1 VVGVVLVA
9 LAVVLAT
16 ILLVGPRAPWEE
28 AVLARGRTYL
38 DVPLTTVYTAPPVEN
53 ATVNTSVDVS
63 YSSGLWLSASSG
75 VPPSSVFYRWF
86 APSGTDLPVRFVL
99 QSSFPSDRASHFVE
113 STDAFDYFPA
123 GLMPTP
129 QGGGS
134 PSYVNASVE
143 GAGVQYVLMTKWAM
157 DYTVRKMGVFQGLA
171 PSSFLEVDYT
181 LSVLDA
187 GSVHLLTSTNV
198 TAPAAADLVASA
210 APRLL
215 DAGVPASLGGL
226 SYSVDSRAPFQD
238 YEPFYYNDTTVALDA
253 GPLGT
258 LQTRLGS
265 QSEWSTTCA
274 NMTQCWPTAAYT
286 LSLSVSNHTVWFQ
299 VYLDRRF
306 GSLLL
311 EYVPPPAV

>member
-1 VVGVVLVA
+1 MLGVLLVA

-28 AVLARGRTYL
+28 AVLAHGRAYL
-38 DVPLTTVYTAPPVEN
+38 DVPLTTLYTAPPVEN
-53 ATVNTSVDVS
+53 VTVNTSVEVS
-63 YSSGLWLSASSG
+63 YSSGFWLSASSG

-86 APSGTDLPVRFVL
+86 PPSGTDLPVRFVL
-99 QSSFPSDRASHFVE
+99 QSSFPSDLASHFVE
-113 STDAFDYFPA
+113 SVNAFDYYPA
-123 GLMPTP
+123 GPMPTA
-129 QGGGS
+129 QDGGS
-134 PSYVNASVE
+134 PIYMNASVE
-143 GAGVQYVLMTKWAM
+143 GPGVQALLMAKWAM
-157 DYTVRKMGVFQGLA
+157 DYTVRKIGVFQGLT

-181 LSVLDA
+181 LAVLDA
-187 GSVHLLTSTNV
+187 GSVHILASTNV
-198 TAPAAADLVASA
+198 TAPAATDLVASA

-215 DAGVPASLGGL
+215 QAGVPASLGGL

-274 NMTQCWPTAAYT
+274 NMTECWPTAAYT
-286 LSLSVSNHTVWFQ
+286 LNLAVSNRTLMLQ

-306 GSLLL
+306 GGLLV
-311 EYVPPPAV
+311 EYVPYASA